1 MRKVVA
7 YELVAVD
14 GVAEDPQDFFNEFD
28 NVMEENLGRV
38 IDNQDAVLL
47 GRRTFDEWAN
57 FWPNSSIQPF
67 ADFINTVQ
75 KYVVTSSTPESIW
88 AHSTVIDTDLTGA
101 VVELKK
107 QNGRDI
113 GIHGSISLTKS
124 LLASGLVDELS
135 LVVAPVLQ
143 GRGQRLF
150 DERTSTRMALTR
162 TVVSP
167 SGYLL
172 LDYVL
177 SK

>member
-14 GVAEDPQDFFNEFD
+14 GVAEDPQDFFTEFD
-28 NVMEENLGRV
+28 SVMRENLGRV

-47 GRRTFDEWAN
+47 GRRTFDAW
-57 FWPNSSIQPF
+57 
-67 ADFINTVQ
+67 ADFLAQQHDSAIRRLHQ
-75 KYVVTSSTPESIW
+75 
-88 AHSTVIDTDLTGA
+88 
-101 VVELKK
+101 
-107 QNGRDI
+107 
-113 GIHGSISLTKS
+113 HGTEIRRNVGHARMHLGSFDRHRHGSHERRRRTEEADRSRHRNPRSISLTKS
-124 LLASGLVDELS
+124 LLASGLVDELR

-150 DERTSTRMALTR
+150 DEQTSTRMALTR